1 MWSHSLLCLK
11 TIFLSQPPLAPP
23 FGTERWCS
31 YSQSHL
37 QLWLA
42 QQHISL
48 NCWKES
54 ETVGSDL
61 WCSENRLN
69 KLPLSPNIGHLR
81 TTRVVF
87 GLFFFFLLSK
97 GTFRLAPLKREKDF
111 PLCHRI
117 YTNNWELWRKRGR
130 PVVGAVIAQHVS
142 HSWLWILICV
152 TLEPSGLITL
162 RSCTFLKYICYPN
175 CCLCRVI
182 SAASHGIHRSPMLS
196 TTHSAFSPS
205 TPPSS
210 SSRAVLLCFKS
221 FCVFSLQSELCTPE
235 SLRSAVWSYRYT
247 ATRHCISTSL
257 FISSLGQG
265 VSWGQMSFCFHE
277 C

>member
-1 MWSHSLLCLK
+1 M
-11 TIFLSQPPLAPP
+11 
-23 FGTERWCS
+23 
-31 YSQSHL
+31 
-37 QLWLA
+37 
-42 QQHISL
+42 
-48 NCWKES
+48 
-54 ETVGSDL
+54 GSDL
-61 WCSENRLN
+61 RRSIFGRRGWC
-69 KLPLSPNIGHLR
+69 LS
-81 TTRVVF
+81 
-87 GLFFFFLLSK
+87 
-97 GTFRLAPLKREKDF
+97 TFRLAPLKRERTF

-117 YTNNWELWRKRGR
+117 YSNNWELWRKRGR
-130 PVVGAVIAQHVS
+130 PVVGAVMAYHRSRPEHQHHAPARNMFHTPDYECFFAKPENHWS
-142 HSWLWILICV
+142 
-152 TLEPSGLITL
+152 SGLITMK
-162 RSCTFLKYICYPN
+162 SCTFFKYIYYPN

-182 SAASHGIHRSPMLS
+182 AAASHGIHCSPLYS

-210 SSRAVLLCFKS
+210 GSLAVLLCFKS